1 MAEAEEAQIVEI
13 AARQEAADAEH
24 RQLVEDILQMKKA
37 ALMKQLK
44 QRRLDIKG
52 TQDELSTRLLGAVEK
67 EKDATDAERREA
79 EGMSDN
85 PYRPGPS
92 RGG

>member
-52 TQDELSTRLLGAVEK
+52 TQDELSTRLLGAVEA

-85 PYRPGPS
+85 AYRPGPS